1 MITLELP
8 YPPSVNHLWRRV
20 GNKTLLSVA
29 ARRYRKAVLDGVMSA
44 RQPGQALAVGTT
56 GWYLPLVGRLA
67 VSLTMTPPD
76 HQRRDV
82 DNCLK
87 AVLDALTHAGVWRDD
102 AQIDRLLIERAAPC
116 PEAPKLTAVI
126 AVLDAPYE

>member
-67 VSLTMTPPD
+67 VSLTLTPPD
-76 HQRRDV
+76 RRRRDV

-87 AVLDALTHAGVWRDD
+87 AVLDALTQAGVWRDD
-102 AQIDRLLIERAAPC
+102 AQIDRLSIERATPC
-116 PEAPKLTAVI
+116 VAAPKLVAVI
-126 AVLDAPYE
+126 TVLGHTHE

>member
-126 AVLDAPYE
+126 AVFGRSL